1 MKYVALVFGVLI
13 FSTPAVAKD
22 VRSMVASEARKQGV
36 PVNLA
41 LAIAKVESNFRCSA
55 IGRAGERGV
64 MQIKPATARGV
75 GYRGSP
81 SGLNNCATGIKYGM
95 IYLRQAY
102 RKAGGNVYRTALLYN
117 AGIHSKLKSTPY
129 VKKISRLLRR

>member
-117 AGIHSKLKSTPY
+117 AGIHSRLKSTPY

>member
-81 SGLNNCATGIKYGM
+81 SGLNNCATGIRYGM